1 MMIIHRRLGCRW
13 EDYIK
18 MDLKEIAWEDENW
31 IDLAEDVDL
40 WQAVV
45 NMVINFWF
53 NEWRGIS

>member
-1 MMIIHRRLGCRW
+1 
-13 EDYIK
+13 

-45 NMVINFWF
+45 NMVINFRF
-53 NEWRGIS
+53 SEWRGIS